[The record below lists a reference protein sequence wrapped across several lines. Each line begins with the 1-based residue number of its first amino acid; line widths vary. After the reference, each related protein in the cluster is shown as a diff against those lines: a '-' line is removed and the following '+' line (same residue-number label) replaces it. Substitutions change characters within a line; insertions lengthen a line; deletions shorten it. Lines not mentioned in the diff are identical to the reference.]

1 MLATFL
7 QKCSQH
13 FGLGTIGGKNVA
25 HDSLFHQYIYIY
37 IYIYI
42 YTYIHIYI
50 CIYIEPNTPISL
62 DVVFHFI
69 HFTTYCVPFH
79 YEFHFNIHCS
89 EPKMLRM
96 TPCSTYIY
104 IYIYTYIYIYVYTYI
119 YMYIYRT
126 QHTHFTRYC
135 VPFHPFHYVLCSIS
149 LCVPFQYSLF
159 RGKKCCVWIYFTT

>member
-1 MLATFL
+1 MPNKLQHVCLGKLPLHEMFPARMLATFL

-79 YEFHFNIHCS
+79 YVFHFNIHCS
-89 EPKMLRM
+89 EAKNVAYGSISLHNVF
-96 TPCSTYIY
+96 YFI
-104 IYIYTYIYIYVYTYI
+104 
-119 YMYIYRT
+119 
-126 QHTHFTRYC
+126 HFTTYC
-135 VPFHPFHYVLCSIS
+135 VPFH
-149 LCVPFQYSLF
+149 
-159 RGKKCCVWIYFTT
+159 FTTYYLHFIIRMQHFCIRTINNERINQ